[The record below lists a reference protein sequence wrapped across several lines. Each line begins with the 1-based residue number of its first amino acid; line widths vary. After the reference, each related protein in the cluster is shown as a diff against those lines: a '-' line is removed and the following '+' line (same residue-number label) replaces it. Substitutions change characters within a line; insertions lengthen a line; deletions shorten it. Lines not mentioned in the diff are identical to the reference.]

1 MRTVETMSVTRP
13 NDVPHTP
20 GVYEFSD
27 GAGRVLYVGKAKDL
41 ANRLAS
47 YFPTERDEL
56 HPRTRRMLGDA
67 VDVRWV
73 ICASETEALVL
84 EREWVHAKQPP
95 YNVRLRAG
103 SGYGGIA
110 VSRDP
115 IPRLMVWRGRR
126 PANTE
131 TFGPYP
137 GTSTRDLL
145 DALMTL
151 FGVRT
156 CDESTY
162 RKAAKTNR
170 ACLLGET
177 GKCLAPCVGRVTES
191 AHREAATELKR
202 TLERPDMALAETLQT
217 EMQTFSE
224 ALNYE
229 AAARRRDQLEA
240 FATLGRRQRV
250 ATDSTD
256 IDAVA
261 IARSGERVAVALVGV
276 ADGIVTDV
284 EQWAAVDDPEL
295 PDTELLA
302 TVLALLPPRSTNR
315 ALLAEHTVD
324 GVRTPRG
331 ETERAV
337 LAFAKTQAEESLV
350 STSLR
355 RDDPAEIAA
364 ASVGLAGILDVDGPI
379 RRIECTDISHT
390 NGRHTVGSIVV
401 LVDGAPQKDLYRRL
415 NLGELGGD
423 DYTATRA
430 LVYRRL
436 RPNGMGHDALPD
448 LLLIDG
454 GPGQVQAA
462 LDGRAAAAADALAAD
477 VAAWDPAGV
486 PIMGLAKRFEELWPE
501 GASVPVRLE
510 ANSALLLLLRHARDE
525 AHRHALGGNRRQRER
540 DALRTGIDNI
550 PGLGPARRTTL
561 LAHFG
566 TVDALSGAS
575 VEELSSVKGI
585 GRALSQRIHSFFKES
600 ADSRVPGAVPIGQVR
615 LSPHGVPHDPH

>member
-1 MRTVETMSVTRP
+1 MSVTRP

-27 GAGRVLYVGKAKDL
+27 GTGRVLYVGKAKDL

-47 YFPTERDEL
+47 YFPANSTDL
-56 HPRTRRMLGDA
+56 HPRTRRMLGNA

-115 IPRLMVWRGRR
+115 VPRLMAWRGRR

-162 RKAAKTNR
+162 QKAAKTNR

-177 GKCLAPCVGRVTES
+177 GKCLAPCVGRVTAS
-191 AHREAATELKR
+191 AHRDAATELKKN
-202 TLERPDMALAETLQT
+202 LERPDMALAETLQT
-217 EMQTFSE
+217 EMQTFAE

-229 AAARRRDQLEA
+229 AAARRRDQIEA

-256 IDAVA
+256 IDTIA

-276 ADGIVTDV
+276 TGGIVTEV

-302 TVLALLPPRSTNR
+302 TVLALLPQRGTNR

-324 GVRTPRG
+324 GTRTPRG

-337 LAFAKTQAEESLV
+337 LAFTKTQAEESLV

-390 NGRHTVGSIVV
+390 NGRHTVGSVVV
-401 LVDGAPQKDLYRRL
+401 LVDGAPRKDLYRRL

-423 DYTATRA
+423 DYTATRT
-430 LVYRRL
+430 LVHRRL

-462 LDGRAAAAADALAAD
+462 LEGRAAAAADALAAD

-486 PIMGLAKRFEELWPE
+486 SIMGLAKRFEDLWPE

-540 DALRTGIDNI
+540 VAVRSGIEDIHGLGETRRRALLARFGTLDALAGAPIEEILAVPGI
-550 PGLGPARRTTL
+550 GPA
-561 LAHFG
+561 LA
-566 TVDALSGAS
+566 
-575 VEELSSVKGI
+575 
-585 GRALSQRIHSFFKES
+585 QRIRAAFTGEASS
-600 ADSRVPGAVPIGQVR
+600 ASMTPEDTPPQSNT
-615 LSPHGVPHDPH
+615 